1 MHDDEPLLED
11 RPRAQLMHDDEP
23 LLEYRP
29 LAQLSQ
35 SEEPLEVE
43 YWPDGQVLQSLLAEF
58 PRLPEYLPA
67 GHEYSTSL
75 QNPAS

>member
-1 MHDDEPLLED
+1 LLWKSAAHLRHEDEPLDPWYRPLEQAVHDDEPLLED

-35 SEEPLEVE
+35 SEEPL
-43 YWPDGQVLQSLLAEF
+43 
-58 PRLPEYLPA
+58 
-67 GHEYSTSL
+67 
-75 QNPAS
+75 

>member
-1 MHDDEPLLED
+1 
-11 RPRAQLMHDDEP
+11 MHDDEP

-35 SEEPLEVE
+35 SEEPLEE

-58 PRLPEYLPA
+58 PRLPEYLPE

-75 QNPAS
+75 QKPAP